1 MCTTATHLL
10 EDTLGI
16 KFGFQ
21 TLEST
26 VNGLSIF
33 DINATNMFLHKEN
46 PQGPTGSGKLGATDW
61 DVKPAFIEKKSLRFV
76 NKMGRLQRLKFF
88 FFAIVFRN
96 GREEV
101 FTLQEE
107 GDGDVL
113 EEVVP
118 GAVNDT
124 GERDHAVDLGDGA
137 MDHGGDDV
145 VIVDFFLKEVGDAE
159 DEEGPVEVVFA
170 ASEGELFVGA
180 HEEFEG
186 QREALLVELHG
197 RFSNDGKGVEI
208 GEGLG
213 VEMNVGVMRLE
224 RGGENLATLDGFAVP
239 ALSPEGIDDGMELPG
254 NCHGREDGMGH
265 YRKEEFLSLDGAD
278 SFDRVLKI

>member
-1 MCTTATHLL
+1 M
-10 EDTLGI
+10 
-16 KFGFQ
+16 
-21 TLEST
+21 
-26 VNGLSIF
+26 
-33 DINATNMFLHKEN
+33 
-46 PQGPTGSGKLGATDW
+46 
-61 DVKPAFIEKKSLRFV
+61 
-76 NKMGRLQRLKFF
+76 
-88 FFAIVFRN
+88 
-96 GREEV
+96 
-101 FTLQEE
+101 
-107 GDGDVL
+107 
-113 EEVVP
+113 
-118 GAVNDT
+118 
-124 GERDHAVDLGDGA
+124 
-137 MDHGGDDV
+137 
-145 VIVDFFLKEVGDAE
+145 IVDFFLKEVGDAE